1 MTQKEMVLDFMKRE
15 GSITPWEAI
24 KEFGIT
30 RLGARIWELKN
41 EDGIRIKSET
51 VVEKN
56 RYGKPVNFA
65 QYSLVQYQR
74 THLRGTHIYGR
85 TCL

>member
-1 MTQKEMVLDFMKRE
+1 MTQKEMVMQYMKDE

-41 EDGIRIKSET
+41 EDG
-51 VVEKN
+51 VEINVKLESQKN
-56 RYGKPVNFA
+56 RYGKTVSYA
-65 QYSLVQYQR
+65 RYSLVK
-74 THLRGTHIYGR
+74 
-85 TCL
+85 

>member
-1 MTQKEMVLDFMKRE
+1 MTQKEMVLQYMKDE

-41 EDGIRIKSET
+41 EDGVEIKVKLESQ
-51 VVEKN
+51 KN
-56 RYGKPVNFA
+56 RYGKTVSYA
-65 QYSLVQYQR
+65 RYSLA
-74 THLRGTHIYGR
+74 
-85 TCL
+85 